1 LSEAGLRPTMLFE
14 LFVALRASFNFGF
27 VAVCLIGDIP
37 NWFLLRASFP
47 SELSQRRTLFL
58 NYLGAIP
65 ILPRLPQ
72 RRHSLKVRFMF
83 GDGVRRVRGLYL
95 LEVFSIDDHAPLLN
109 NPKVSNLASL
119 VHTPR
124 KVLLV
129 AVFDCLNSRRL
140 FCGVQYAIIV
150 HVEALREEIV
160 AISDEAIPV
169 QVVADVGALL
179 FVAFFEQL
187 SLRDCGWL

>member
-1 LSEAGLRPTMLFE
+1 MFERRCLFRILRFVHLLSEAGLRPTMLFE

-47 SELSQRRTLFL
+47 SKLSQRRTLFL

-129 AVFDCLNSRRL
+129 ALLRQSAFESGLTFL
-140 FCGVQYAIIV
+140 I
-150 HVEALREEIV
+150 ALI
-160 AISDEAIPV
+160 A
-169 QVVADVGALL
+169 
-179 FVAFFEQL
+179 VAFSVASSTP
-187 SLRDCGWL
+187 SLFTSKRFARK